1 MTAII
6 DAFISVRDFFETG
19 GWVLWV
25 IFITTVLMWTLI
37 IERVWFYRTSL
48 PSDIK
53 SIFEVWHKRE
63 DHSSWHAR
71 RIREQL
77 VSQVSLDANR
87 WLMIIKAFMAMLPL
101 MGLMG
106 TVWGMITV
114 FEVMSYTGTG
124 NARAMA
130 GGVYKATLPTMAG
143 LVAALSGLYP
153 SNFLERK
160 AATEVERIEDMLQ
173 HEDLVHIES
182 EHGS

>member
-1 MTAII
+1 MQALLDT
-6 DAFISVRDFFETG
+6 FTSVREFFETG

-25 IFITTVLMWTLI
+25 IFFTTVFMWTLI
-37 IERVWFYRTSL
+37 IERIWFFRAEL
-48 PSDIK
+48 PATVRDV
-53 SIFEVWHKRE
+53 FRE
-63 DHSSWHAR
+63 WDGRDDHSSWHAR

-77 VSQVSLDANR
+77 VSQVSLVSNR
-87 WLMIIKAFMAMLPL
+87 GLMIIKAFMAMLPL

-160 AATEVERIEDMLQ
+160 AATVVGRVEGHLHQ
-173 HEDLVHIES
+173 Y
-182 EHGS
+182 

>member
-1 MTAII
+1 MLAII
-6 DAFISVRDFFETG
+6 DAFTSVRDFFETG

-25 IFITTVLMWTLI
+25 IFFTTVFMWTLI
-37 IERVWFYRTSL
+37 IERVWFFKGEL
-48 PSDIK
+48 PGTVQDI
-53 SIFEVWHKRE
+53 HKIWDNR
-63 DHSSWHAR
+63 DDQTSWHAR

-77 VSQVSLDANR
+77 VSQVSIDSNR

-160 AATEVERIEDMLQ
+160 AAVEVEKVEDLLQ
-173 HEDLVHIES
+173 HH
-182 EHGS
+182 

>member
-1 MTAII
+1 MTAIL

-25 IFITTVLMWTLI
+25 IFFTTVAMWTLI
-37 IERVWFYRTSL
+37 IERVWFYRASL
-48 PSDIK
+48 PGEVSDILK
-53 SIFEVWHKRE
+53 VWESRA
-63 DHSSWHAR
+63 DQTSWQAR

-77 VSQVSLDANR
+77 VSQVSIDSNR

-143 LVAALSGLYP
+143 LVASLSGLWP
-153 SNFLERK
+153 SNYLERK
-160 AATEVERIEDMLQ
+160 AAVEVERVEDLLQ
-173 HEDLVHIES
+173 HH
-182 EHGS
+182 

>member
-1 MTAII
+1 MASGRLRPGTSGASKSSFTTTSTVG
-6 DAFISVRDFFETG
+6 ASGEACTTRRPAVAATFLISEDP
-19 GWVLWV
+19 
-25 IFITTVLMWTLI
+25 
-37 IERVWFYRTSL
+37 L
-48 PSDIK
+48 PS
-53 SIFEVWHKRE
+53 ST
-63 DHSSWHAR
+63 
-71 RIREQL
+71 IRLIGSAL
-77 VSQVSLDANR
+77 VAVAFAGLGLAAPSQNYWGHV
-87 WLMIIKAFMAMLPL
+87 IPL

-114 FEVMSYTGTG
+114 FEVMSFTGTG

-173 HEDLVHIES
+173 HEDLVQIERTQ
-182 EHGS
+182 GG

>member
-37 IERVWFYRTSL
+37 IERVWFFRAAL
-48 PSDIK
+48 PAEVSDI
-53 SIFEVWHKRE
+53 HKAWDARPA
-63 DHSSWHAR
+63 HPSWHAR

-77 VSQVSLDANR
+77 VSQISLDSNR
-87 WLMIIKAFMAMLPL
+87 WLILIKAFMAMLPL

-153 SNFLERK
+153 SNYLERK
-160 AATEVERIEDMLQ
+160 AAVEVERVEDLLQ
-173 HEDLVHIES
+173 HH
-182 EHGS
+182 

>member
-1 MTAII
+1 MLALI
-6 DAFISVRDFFETG
+6 DAFASVRDFFETG

-25 IFITTVLMWTLI
+25 IFITTVCMWTLI
-37 IERVWFYRTSL
+37 IERVWFFKGEL
-48 PSDIK
+48 PNTVQDIYK
-53 SIFEVWHKRE
+53 VWDNRA
-63 DHSSWHAR
+63 DQTSWHAR

-77 VSQVSLDANR
+77 ISQVSIDANR

-153 SNFLERK
+153 STFLERK
-160 AATEVERIEDMLQ
+160 ATVEVEKV
-173 HEDLVHIES
+173 EDLLAH
-182 EHGS
+182 H

>member
-1 MTAII
+1 MTAIL
-6 DAFISVRDFFETG
+6 DAFLSVRDFFETG

-25 IFITTVLMWTLI
+25 IFFTTVVMWTLI
-37 IERVWFYRTSL
+37 IERVWFFRTSL
-48 PSDIK
+48 PGAVYDIHN
-53 SIFEVWHKRE
+53 VWDDRA
-63 DHSSWHAR
+63 DQTSWAAR

-77 VSQVSLDANR
+77 VSQISIDANR
-87 WLMIIKAFMAMLPL
+87 WLMIIKACMVMLPL

-143 LVAALSGLYP
+143 LVASLSGLWP
-153 SNFLERK
+153 SNFLDRK
-160 AATEVERIEDMLQ
+160 AATEVERVEDLLQ
-173 HEDLVHIES
+173 HH
-182 EHGS
+182 

>member
-6 DAFISVRDFFETG
+6 DAFVSVRDFFETG

-25 IFITTVLMWTLI
+25 IFITTVFMWTLI
-37 IERVWFYRTSL
+37 IERVWFFRAAL
-48 PSDIK
+48 PVEVNDIYK
-53 SIFEVWHKRE
+53 IWDARA
-63 DHSSWHAR
+63 DHTSWHAR

-77 VSQVSLDANR
+77 VSQVSLDSNR

-160 AATEVERIEDMLQ
+160 AALEVERV
-173 HEDLVHIES
+173 EDLLH
-182 EHGS
+182 HH